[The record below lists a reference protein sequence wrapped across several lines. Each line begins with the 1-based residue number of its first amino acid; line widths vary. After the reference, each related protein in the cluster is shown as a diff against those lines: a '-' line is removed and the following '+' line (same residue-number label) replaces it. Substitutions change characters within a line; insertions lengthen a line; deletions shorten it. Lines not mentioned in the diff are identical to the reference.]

1 MEKVYKHLFFDLD
14 RTLWDFDKNSEQT
27 LLDIF
32 QKWFLFKNCN
42 CSFDDFLKIYRET
55 NHQLWEDYRQNKI
68 SKEFLNVERFRKTL
82 ELLKCEHFEIA
93 QQLADYYVEQSPL
106 KTLLFPD
113 AEYVLQQLKNRYQ
126 LHIITN
132 GFEEIQFRKLK
143 NAKLE
148 HYFSTV
154 ITSEM
159 AGCKKPDP
167 EIFTFSLKL
176 ANSKPFESIM
186 IGDDPEVD
194 ILGAEN
200 YGMDSV
206 FVNFGN
212 VKTEIKSTFE
222 VKNLLE
228 LLTIL

>member
-1 MEKVYKHLFFDLD
+1 MKKVYKHLFFDLD

-27 LLDIF
+27 LFEIYE
-32 QKWFLFKNCN
+32 QWFLAENCS
-42 CSFDDFLKIYRET
+42 CSFDEFLKIYREI
-55 NHQLWEDYRQNKI
+55 NHQLWEDYRQEKI
-68 SKEFLNVERFRKTL
+68 SKEFLNLERFRKTL
-82 ELLKCEHFEIA
+82 ELIKCEHYENA
-93 QQLADYYVEQSPL
+93 QLIADYYVEQSPM

-113 AEYVLQQLKNRYQ
+113 AEYVLQQLKSRYH

-143 NAKLE
+143 NSKLE

-167 EIFTFSLKL
+167 GIFTFSLNL
-176 ANSKPFESIM
+176 ANAKLFESIM

-200 YGMDSV
+200 FGMDSV
-206 FVNFGN
+206 FVNFEN
-212 VKTEIKSTFE
+212 IKTDIKSKFE
-222 VKNLLE
+222 VKSLLE